1 MDLPR
6 CKFQPLDTQTS
17 AHQTNFM
24 PAATI
29 KGTSTS
35 FGIATAVS
43 TMIATNLSVSASSN
57 KVEAK
62 NISGGVAA
70 VAFTGKKNEY
80 NLEGYVTA
88 TNSVTQGG
96 ILSPTNLIAF
106 AALGGAYVMEEVTLS
121 KSSEDFAKIKYKV
134 VQRDGVS

>member
-17 AHQTNFM
+17 THQPNFM
-24 PAATI
+24 PATI

-35 FGIATAVS
+35 FGIAAAVN

-62 NISGGVAA
+62 NISGGVAS
-70 VAFTGKKNEY
+70 VAFIGKKNEY

-88 TNSVTQGG
+88 TNSVTQGA
-96 ILSPTNLIAF
+96 SFNPTNLTSF
-106 AALGGAYVMEEVTLS
+106 ASLSGQYVVEEVNLS

-134 VQRDGVS
+134 VQRDGLS

>member
-1 MDLPR
+1 
-6 CKFQPLDTQTS
+6 
-17 AHQTNFM
+17 M

-29 KGTSTS
+29 KGTSTI
-35 FGIATAVS
+35 FGIASAVA
-43 TMIATNLSVSASSN
+43 TMVATNLSANASSN

-70 VAFTGKKNEY
+70 VAFTGKKVEF

-88 TNSVTQGG
+88 TNSVTLGG
-96 ILSPTNLIAF
+96 TFTPTNLTSF
-106 AALGGAYVMEEVTLS
+106 GGISGGVFVEEVTLT

-134 VQRDGVS
+134 VQRDGIA

>member
-1 MDLPR
+1 
-6 CKFQPLDTQTS
+6 
-17 AHQTNFM
+17 M
-24 PAATI
+24 PAAII

-35 FGIATAVS
+35 FGIGSAVATMV
-43 TMIATNLSVSASSN
+43 ATNLTANASSN

-88 TNSVTQGG
+88 TNTVTQGTSF
-96 ILSPTNLIAF
+96 SPTNLVGF
-106 AALGGAYVMEEVTLS
+106 AGLTGGYYVEEVNLS

-134 VQRDGVS
+134 VQRDGIN